1 MIFYILLISTL
12 IGANSA
18 KRYPARK
25 CVFSYEDAWTYGR
38 VNPGHQWI
46 CSEDQY
52 AETTY
57 PTATIDALLTK
68 YAHYKAEL
76 EITRSCVDFVDYNA
90 DSLEGYGTYYNWTS
104 MCKLVRTPIKMVWAK
119 PDGLLT
125 PELAAIN
132 GGFLPCFVLEG
143 QFLYNAEC
151 VHPFYGTDTSSNSG
165 VARLLAATTW
175 TPVTKKSCYQSYFY
189 IPGYICKP
197 SGFVTRRV
205 LVYSPHLDLIFKTEI
220 TDIPTSCICAKCDC

>member
-1 MIFYILLISTL
+1 MFIFYILLISTL

-90 DSLEGYGTYYNWTS
+90 DSLEGYGT
-104 MCKLVRTPIKMVWAK
+104 
-119 PDGLLT
+119 
-125 PELAAIN
+125 
-132 GGFLPCFVLEG
+132 
-143 QFLYNAEC
+143 
-151 VHPFYGTDTSSNSG
+151 DTSSNSG

>member
-1 MIFYILLISTL
+1 MNIERTGPTARTSGGHLKIGDVVSEHCRYGVSHVIIQVLGQENEEMTNGNIFYILLISTL

-90 DSLEGYGTYYNWTS
+90 DSLEGYGT
-104 MCKLVRTPIKMVWAK
+104 
-119 PDGLLT
+119 
-125 PELAAIN
+125 
-132 GGFLPCFVLEG
+132 
-143 QFLYNAEC
+143 
-151 VHPFYGTDTSSNSG
+151 DTSSNSG